1 MEEFLLRV
9 GVNSAAMVSGL
20 QRAGAYAKAWGTTL
34 VEDFQSRI
42 GRMFGAA
49 FIASKVMQFGSQ
61 VFHNVQEKILE
72 ISRAQRELP
81 GASSNFL
88 QGLFNFAE
96 RIGISYETLSRPML
110 KFKETLDAARANPQG
125 KQMEDLMRYGIVT
138 DSNDLKTQKY
148 STSIARLSDAYLKY
162 GKNLQMVV
170 DLSGKMNADFP
181 AFLAML
187 DLGGEKLQAMD
198 KFNFFSDISPAAIN
212 LSAGL
217 FGAKKGVGQV
227 VTATMANLTEK
238 FLFTNRSPW
247 MNLLYKDPMESRLE
261 KNGEKANAQADA
273 MAALGD
279 TIEMDKQ
286 RVEANTK
293 LTELMEKQREL
304 TAEMKDIGKESLSE
318 MANAAA
324 KMTGYKS
331 PLTYSM
337 TPLMRDSLKIKRL
350 EDRAELSWQREQVL
364 SPKDSPYWQQA
375 QDLRASNPFLKD
387 TDQNPMKKT
396 EVQLGVITEELKPV
410 QDMAAWVNQQHG
422 NGGAGAG
429 GNVSRP
435 GPLDF

>member
-88 QGLFNFAE
+88 QGIFNFAE

-170 DLSGKMNADFP
+170 DMSGKMNADFP

-212 LSAGL
+212 LGAGL
-217 FGAKKGVGQV
+217 FGAKKGMGQV
-227 VTATMANLTEK
+227 ITATAANVVEK
-238 FLFTNRSPW
+238 FGVEAFGGATGTGFVWGKP
-247 MNLLYKDPMESRLE
+247 K
-261 KNGEKANAQADA
+261 KAVEAQGAVENAQADA
-273 MAALGD
+273 TAALGD
-279 TIEMDKQ
+279 TIEMERQ

-304 TAEMKDIGKESLSE
+304 TAEMNDIGKESLSE

-364 SPKDSPYWQQA
+364 SQKDSPYWQQA

-410 QDMAAWVNQQHG
+410 QAMAAWVNQQHG
-422 NGGAGAG
+422 AAPSSGAG
-429 GNVSRP
+429 GS
-435 GPLDF
+435 L